1 MPEDLAIL
9 FAAALEVTGDEDT
22 ARQLLDKPQ
31 QVLGGKSLRDVARKS
46 VATNVILHV
55 RGTCSSGRQRL
66 HRSIAWAYGMTLGGQ
81 LRLDLH
87 LSSE

>member
-31 QVLGGKSLRDVARKS
+31 QVLGGKSLRDVARTGRVHDAIAYLES
-46 VATNVILHV
+46 I
-55 RGTCSSGRQRL
+55 SSGFV
-66 HRSIAWAYGMTLGGQ
+66 G
-81 LRLDLH
+81 
-87 LSSE
+87 